1 MDMEAKRRY
10 ASAVRLFL
18 DELEFVRGASQHTLA
33 AYRSD
38 LEAAADFFTSR
49 GVADWSAIDEQAL
62 LAYQT
67 SLGPP
72 LAPSSARRKLSS
84 LRSMMKYLKRQ
95 GRELLSDLPT
105 TTSGRRQRLL
115 PKSLPLEK
123 LEALLNA
130 PDLSQPGGLRDR
142 CLMELLYGAGLRIS
156 EAVTLTFSGLSL
168 DTASITVTG
177 KRDKTRWVPLP
188 AQTIQWIERYL
199 QSARPKLV
207 KGSSQMILLSD
218 RGKPLA
224 RQTAYTRLQRYARQ
238 SGISDHIGPH
248 VLRHTYAVHLLKG
261 GADLRSVQE
270 LLGHE
275 SIATTQ
281 IYTQLDLEQVRKAY
295 EKAHPRR

>member
-1 MDMEAKRRY
+1 MKHQKR
-10 ASAVRLFL
+10 
-18 DELEFVRGASQHTLA
+18 
-33 AYRSD
+33 
-38 LEAAADFFTSR
+38 
-49 GVADWSAIDEQAL
+49 
-62 LAYQT
+62 
-67 SLGPP
+67 LGH
-72 LAPSSARRKLSS
+72 
-84 LRSMMKYLKRQ
+84 
-95 GRELLSDLPT
+95 ELLSDLPT
-105 TTSGRRQRLL
+105 TTTARRQRLL
-115 PKSLPLEK
+115 PKSLPFER

-130 PDLSQPGGLRDR
+130 PDLCQPGGLRDR

-156 EAVTLTFSGLSL
+156 EAVTLTVARLSL
-168 DTASITVTG
+168 DTASITVIG
-177 KRDKTRWVPLP
+177 KRDKTRWIPLP

-199 QSARPKLV
+199 QDARPKLV
-207 KGSSQMILLSD
+207 KGSSQLILLSD

-238 SGISDHIGPH
+238 CGIAEHIGPH